1 MDNYQANQIIELL
14 RAILRAIEEFHTE
27 VSKSLP

>member
-1 MDNYQANQIIELL
+1 MEEYQAAQIIELL
-14 RAILRAIEEFHTE
+14 KAILRAIEEFHTE